1 MGDDGKREWLN
12 WVAGIEAVENLKQLC
27 TKNALSE
34 IRAFS
39 NLLKAFFRCCFK
51 PSILN
56 RFLSLWC
63 KNSCTA

>member
-12 WVAGIEAVENLKQLC
+12 WVAGIEAVENLKQPC
-27 TKNALSE
+27 TTNALSE
-34 IRAFS
+34 ITALS
-39 NLLKAFFRCCFK
+39 NLLKAFFRCCLK
-51 PSILN
+51 PLILN